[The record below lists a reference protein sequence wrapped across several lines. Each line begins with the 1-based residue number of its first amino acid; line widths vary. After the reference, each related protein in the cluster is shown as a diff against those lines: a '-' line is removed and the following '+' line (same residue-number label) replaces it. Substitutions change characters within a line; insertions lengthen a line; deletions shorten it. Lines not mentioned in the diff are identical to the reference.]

1 MNTFDGA
8 AADPHEL
15 KNSIENLTTTVT
27 GQNAKLH
34 DVRRQMTEL
43 RGKGRAAD
51 ERVEVEVNQFGALA
65 GLRIDPRAMRLGS
78 QELAEA
84 ILSAAQQ
91 GVRDVNAQAEKTMQ
105 PLIMEC
111 MGTNRRV
118 DAAEGDGRDMEDILA
133 AMRDVRHDLRM

>member
-8 AADPHEL
+8 AADHDL
-15 KNSIENLTTTVT
+15 RSSIDGLTATVT
-27 GQNAKLH
+27 GQNAKLQ
-34 DVRRQMTEL
+34 DVRRQMAEL

-51 ERVEVEVNQFGALA
+51 ERVEVEVDQFGALA

-84 ILSAAQQ
+84 ILAAARH
-91 GVRDVNAQAEKTMQ
+91 GVRDVSAQAEKLMR
-105 PLIMEC
+105 PLIAEF
-111 MGTNRRV
+111 MGTSHRI
-118 DAAEGDGRDMEDILA
+118 DAADGAGWDMDDVLA